1 MKISQKLKR
10 KAIQIAAFGLNN
22 CHVGNFFQ
30 KGGAKLYTGPWK
42 QFCAPG
48 LNCYSCPAASVSC
61 PIGALQAVSGSMKL
75 DFSFYVV
82 GFLLAVGVLLGRFV
96 CGFLCPFGLIQELLA
111 KIPLPKKKL
120 RLPRF
125 AKYIKYVVL
134 VVFVILMPVAVTNV
148 VGMGDPAFCQYICPS
163 GTLLGGVPLLSTHPE
178 LQQTIGW
185 LFGWKMFLLIAILT
199 GSVLV
204 FRFFCKTLCPL
215 GAIYGLLNKVSFYR
229 LTVDGDKCIHCGKCA
244 QVCGMDVDPTKHPQS
259 MECIRCGECAQA
271 CPTGAIRLGFGVF
284 RRKEEGADGNMQA
297 AACTPEN
304 GISSSAGEGASPV
317 DAKPA
322 AACTGHCA
330 SCTLCGSKKE

>member
-48 LNCYSCPAASVSC
+48 LNCYSCPAAGLSC
-61 PIGALQAVSGSMKL
+61 PIGALQSVTGSMKM
-75 DFSFYVV
+75 DVSFYVV

-111 KIPLPKKKL
+111 KIPLPKKKW
-120 RLPRF
+120 RLPPF
-125 AKYIKYVVL
+125 AKYIKYGVL
-134 VVFVILMPVAVTNV
+134 VVFVLLMPVVVTNV

-163 GTLLGGVPLLSTHPE
+163 GTLLGGIPLISTHPE

-185 LFGWKMFLLIAILT
+185 LFSWKMFLLIAILI

-204 FRFFCKTLCPL
+204 YRFFCKTLCPL
-215 GAIYGLLNKVSFYR
+215 GAIYGILNKVSFYR
-229 LTVDGDKCIHCGKCA
+229 LTVDEQKCIHCGKCA
-244 QVCGMDVDPTKHPQS
+244 QVCGMDVNPVKHPQS
-259 MECIRCGECAQA
+259 MECIRCGECAAA
-271 CPTGAIRLGFGVF
+271 CPVGAIRIGFGVF
-284 RRKEEGADGNMQA
+284 RGK
-297 AACTPEN
+297 
-304 GISSSAGEGASPV
+304 
-317 DAKPA
+317 DAPA
-322 AACTGHCA
+322 QTANTGCTGRCA
-330 SCTLCGSKKE
+330 SCKTCARKNL